1 MSFLPLAFDLQLKSS
16 ANSVK
21 SFIFEFLAACYIV
34 TNNVHAYQSRDAR
47 LFSERAMH
55 RRQMLLNMLLASA
68 AFALPFSVNATQIR
82 NARLWR
88 SENKSRLVFD
98 LSGPVKYKT
107 FTLSA
112 PERIIIDVSGARL
125 EGDFSQLALENSP
138 IKAIRSGHFGQ
149 GDTRIV
155 LDLASPVQ
163 LNSFL
168 LGPEG
173 AQGNRL
179 VVDLGHDVAAHPPV
193 QLAAAAPAAV
203 VAKEPPAPVPDKNHP
218 KRDIMV
224 VVDAGHGGKDP
235 GAIGSKG
242 EREKDVVLSIAQ
254 LLAKRLKR
262 EKGFDVRLVRNDDFF
277 VPLRKRVDI
286 ARKYNADM
294 FISVHADAAP
304 RLTASGASVFALSEN
319 GATSATA
326 RFMAQRENG
335 ADLIGANSLLNLKD
349 KDPMLAGVILD
360 MSMNATIAASL
371 QLGHTVLGSLE
382 GVTTLHQKR
391 VEQAGFAVLKSPD
404 VPSILVE
411 TGFISNSRDSQRL
424 VTARH
429 QQAVA
434 DGLFDGMKQYFERN
448 PPAGSFIAWRQEQ
461 KAAEQAVV

>member
-1 MSFLPLAFDLQLKSS
+1 
-16 ANSVK
+16 
-21 SFIFEFLAACYIV
+21 
-34 TNNVHAYQSRDAR
+34 
-47 LFSERAMH
+47 MH

-82 NARLWR
+82 SARLWR
-88 SENKSRLVFD
+88 SDNKLRLVFD
-98 LSGPVKYKT
+98 LSGPVQYKT

-125 EGDFSQLALENSP
+125 EGSLGQLALENTP
-138 IKAIRSGHFGQ
+138 IKSIRSGHLGL

-163 LNSFL
+163 INSFL

-179 VVDLGHDVAAHPPV
+179 VVDLGHEAAAHPPV
-193 QLAAAAPAAV
+193 QLAAAAAALTKPPTELV
-203 VAKEPPAPVPDKNHP
+203 KEPPSPLSDAHHP
-218 KRDIMV
+218 KRNIMV

-235 GAIGSKG
+235 GAIGAKG

-254 LLAKRLKR
+254 LLARRLKR

-286 ARKYNADM
+286 ARKNNADM

-326 RFMAQRENG
+326 RFMAQREND
-335 ADLIGANSLLNLKD
+335 ADLIGATSLLNLKD

-371 QLGHTVLGSLE
+371 QLGHSVLGSLE

-434 DGLFDGMKQYFERN
+434 DGLFDGLKRYFERN
-448 PPAGSFIAWRQEQ
+448 PPAGSYVAWHQAQ